1 MKSGKYRKMIFIAE
15 KSLEIEH
22 THEVLMIL
30 KEWPQKPLR
39 KTVKSSG
46 WFYKIVW
53 IHSEKIP
60 HSSTLH
66 LHLTLFR
73 NSQQIKIR
81 CCHAKVCWT
90 LNTITNV
97 LTNKQPNRLKKI
109 FNLKVLTKKKVKI
122 ISCRI

>member
-1 MKSGKYRKMIFIAE
+1 MKSGKYKKMTFIAE

-53 IHSEKIP
+53 IHSED
-60 HSSTLH
+60 T
-66 LHLTLFR
+66 
-73 NSQQIKIR
+73 SQFHPAPILDPSQK
-81 CCHAKVCWT
+81 
-90 LNTITNV
+90 
-97 LTNKQPNRLKKI
+97 
-109 FNLKVLTKKKVKI
+109 
-122 ISCRI
+122 